1 MWILFV
7 DYVFFL
13 DFVDKI
19 NMKYDVFRYILNIIY
34 EYNEFRYVNCWI
46 DDI

>member
-13 DFVDKI
+13 DFVDKV
-19 NMKYDVFRYILNIIY
+19 NMKYDVFRYILILFMNIMSLDMCI
-34 EYNEFRYVNCWI
+34 VGLMI
-46 DDI
+46 